1 MTVGQLWG
9 VVDLHSDNNAG
20 EPDLRSDPAAR
31 ELAQIE
37 QRLMQTP
44 DSQVTLG
51 ELADRT

>member
-1 MTVGQLWG
+1 

-51 ELADRT
+51 ELAARS

>member
-9 VVDLHSDNNAG
+9 VVDLHSDSQAG

-31 ELAQIE
+31 ELSLIE

-44 DSQVTLG
+44 ASQVTLG
-51 ELADRT
+51 ELAARS